1 MADRN
6 GSGNA
11 PALRLN
17 GGLFVILGEDQHGDD
32 GRLRYP
38 GRVGI
43 KYGRDTKDWVRM
55 SYSDAVQLVQFLNE
69 NKDHVNKAVKAEQDR
84 YKVGLL

>member
-17 GGLFVILGEDQHGDD
+17 GGLFVILGDDQHGDD

-43 KYGRDTKDWVRM
+43 KYGREKTDWVRM

-69 NKDHVNKAVKAEQDR
+69 NKEFVNAAVKKELER
-84 YKVGLL
+84 NKVGLL